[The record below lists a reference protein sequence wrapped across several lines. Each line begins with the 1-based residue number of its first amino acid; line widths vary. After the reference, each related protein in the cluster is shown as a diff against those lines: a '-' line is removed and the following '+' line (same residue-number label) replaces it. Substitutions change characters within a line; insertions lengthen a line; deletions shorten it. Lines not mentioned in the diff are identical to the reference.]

1 MGLTLYIN
9 PMVVIDAHQRIARD
23 TLNESRRGVSVN
35 RRGVP
40 TPIGEP
46 SY

>member
-1 MGLTLYIN
+1 MMRGVRVAGHRGL
-9 PMVVIDAHQRIARD
+9 VGVGVDGDGAHWTRP
-23 TLNESRRGVSVN
+23 VSVN

-40 TPIGEP
+40 TPIGTL